1 MIHHVSL
8 GSNDLARARRF
19 YDAVMPLLGF
29 RLLKAN
35 DGAAHYGVGD
45 IIFSIQTPVNGKPAN
60 PGNGV
65 HVAFPVRSRWM
76 VDTFHDESLKHGG
89 SSEGAP
95 GLRPEYDANYYGT
108 FICDPDGN
116 KIEALTLAAK

>member
-8 GSNDLARARRF
+8 GSNDLARARAF

-29 RLLKAN
+29 RLLKSN
-35 DGAAHYGVGD
+35 DSAAHYGVGE
-45 IIFSIQTPVNGKPAN
+45 IIFSIQAPLDGKPAS

-65 HVAFPVRSRWM
+65 HVAFPARTREM
-76 VDTFHDESLKHGG
+76 VDAFHREGLKHGG
-89 SSEGAP
+89 SSDGEP
-95 GLRPEYDANYYGT
+95 GLRPEYDANYYGA
-108 FICDPDGN
+108 FVRDPDGN